1 MMQSLPLFNR
11 SNIKKAIYIARSE
24 GVISLLKKVRYTL
37 NLHSQIAN
45 NNYVLDESNFES
57 CRFKSNLSE
66 VLFEV
71 AIDGKS
77 QYHKK
82 FREKPKVNF
91 EVDVIAFYLP
101 QFHPFTENN
110 KWWGKGFTE
119 WSNVSKATPQFQDH
133 YQPKLPSDLGF
144 YDLRLT
150 SEIMKEQ
157 ATIAKNYGVKGFCF
171 HHYWFDGHR
180 LMETPVDNFIKDS
193 TIDIDFCLCWA
204 NENWTRRWDGAE
216 NDILI
221 AQNHSAEDDIAFIA
235 DVSRYMADSRYI
247 RVHGK
252 PILIVYRVALL
263 PDPEGTVKRWRK
275 YCAENGIGDIH
286 LICAQS
292 FGITD
297 PEAYGFDA
305 AVEFPPHGLNISAK
319 NSEHLFYNRDFSG
332 IVYHYS
338 DVVDSS
344 DNYIKPSYEVYRS
357 VFPSWDNEAR
367 KPGKGHIFYGS
378 TPELYGRWL
387 RNACEYSMGNNKER
401 LVFINAWNEWAEGA
415 YLEPDRRYG
424 YAYLDTTYN
433 VLSSLSSPRSVSV
446 LMPVYNHEKY
456 VYEAISSIANQTLAN
471 IELVI
476 VDDGSAD
483 LSVAEIERA
492 IADFSHLIDI
502 KFIKSINRGSVDAIH
517 CAFINSQH
525 DIISIIN
532 SDDLYHLDRLEKCVD
547 VILANDTDLVFTDV
561 KFINDKSHDL
571 MPELGNQYDLA
582 IEKLKSTSDLFESC
596 KYFNLM
602 FSTGNIVMKRTLYSE
617 LSGFSDF
624 KLCHDWDFLL
634 RALNCSNV
642 YYLKDKLYF
651 YRYHDSNTF
660 SSLGELA
667 ISETKAIL
675 GQFK

>member
-1 MMQSLPLFNR
+1 MRYLLNR
-11 SNIKKAIYIARSE
+11 SYIKKAIYVVRNE
-24 GVISLLKKVRYTL
+24 GVFSLLNKIRFRL
-37 NLHSQIAN
+37 NQKEN
-45 NNYVLDESNFES
+45 NNYVFEEKNLEDY
-57 CRFKSNLSE
+57 RLQKTLSE
-66 VLFEV
+66 VLFDV

-77 QYHKK
+77 HYHKK
-82 FREKPKVNF
+82 YEGKQKFNF

-101 QFHPFTENN
+101 QFHPFAEND

-133 YQPKLPSDLGF
+133 YQPKLPSELGF

-157 ATIAKNYGVKGFCF
+157 AIIAKNYGIKGFCF

-180 LMETPVDNFIKDS
+180 LMETPVDNFIKDE

-235 DVSRYMADSRYI
+235 DVSRYMADPRYI
-247 RVHGK
+247 RINDK
-252 PILIVYRVALL
+252 PLLIVYRVSLL
-263 PDPEGTVKRWRK
+263 PEPRETVKRWRK

-286 LICAQS
+286 LVCAQS

-297 PEAYGFDA
+297 PDAYGFDA
-305 AVEFPPHGLNISAK
+305 AVEFPPHGLNVAAK
-319 NSEHLFYNRDFSG
+319 NSDHLFYNKDFDG
-332 IVYHYS
+332 VVYHYS
-338 DVVDSS
+338 DVVGSS
-344 DNYIKPSYEVYRS
+344 DNYINPTYEVYRT

-387 RNACEYSMGNNKER
+387 RNACEYSMIHNKDR

-446 LMPVYNHEKY
+446 LMPVYNHERY
-456 VYEAISSIANQTLAN
+456 VYNAISSIANQTLTN

-476 VDDGSAD
+476 VDDGSTDA
-483 LSVAEIERA
+483 SVMEIERA
-492 IADFSHLIDI
+492 IIDFSHLIDI

-517 CAFINSQH
+517 CAFINSKN

-532 SDDLYHLDRLEKCVD
+532 SDDLYHLRRLEKCVD
-547 VILANDTDLVFTDV
+547 IILGNNADLIFTGV
-561 KFINDKSHDL
+561 SFINDGGDEITPDL
-571 MPELGNQYDLA
+571 GAQYKLA
-582 IEKLKSTSDLFESC
+582 IDKLESTGNLFDSC
-596 KYFNLM
+596 KCFNLM
-602 FSTGNIVMKRTLYSE
+602 FSTGNMVMKRSLYSA

-634 RALNCSNV
+634 RALNTSNV
-642 YYLKDKLYF
+642 YYLKENMYS
-651 YRYHDSNTF
+651 YRYHNSNTF

-667 ISETKAIL
+667 VSETNAIL
-675 GQFK
+675 KQFN